1 MRYRFGIDID
11 GTVTSP
17 TSLIPHINKQFN
29 SELTLDDIKE
39 YDLTSAL
46 PHLEPGE
53 FYSWF
58 REAESTIY
66 ASSPVS
72 ENAKSILNQWK
83 EQYELFYISARGENV
98 MDITFEWFKKH
109 AIAFDHIELIGT
121 HKKIETAK
129 RHNVDLFFEDKH
141 DNAVEISEELDI
153 PVILFNTPYNQD
165 PVPNKVIRVY
175 NWLEA
180 EQWVDKEFGVQSALT
195 TQNK

>member
-58 REAESTIY
+58 REAESMIY

-72 ENAKSILNQWK
+72 ENAKNILNQWK
-83 EQYELFYISARGENV
+83 ERYELFYISARGENV
-98 MDITFEWFKKH
+98 SDITLEWFKKH

-121 HKKIETAK
+121 HNKIETAK

-153 PVILFNTPYNQD
+153 PVLLFDTPYNRL
-165 PVPNKVIRVY
+165 PVPKNVIRVY

-180 EQWVDKEFGVQSALT
+180 EEFVKNEFSLEELKT
-195 TQNK
+195 K

>member
-29 SELTLDDIKE
+29 SELTLDDIRE

-58 REAESTIY
+58 REAESMIY

-72 ENAKSILNQWK
+72 ENAKNILNQWK
-83 EQYELFYISARGENV
+83 ERYELFYISARGENV
-98 MDITFEWFKKH
+98 SDITLEWFKKH

-121 HKKIETAK
+121 HNKIETARK
-129 RHNVDLFFEDKH
+129 YGVDLFFEDKH
-141 DNAVEISEELDI
+141 DNAVDISEELDI
-153 PVILFNTPYNQD
+153 PVILFDTPYNRL
-165 PVPNKVIRVY
+165 PVPKNVVRVY

-180 EQWVDKEFGVQSALT
+180 EEFVKSEFALEEL
-195 TQNK
+195 KLK